1 MTLMF
6 IGGVFLHG
14 GFTCLYAL
22 ATQAYPSDVRAAGVG
37 WAAGLGRTGAMASPL
52 LAAAFISAGW
62 GMYSLILSFA
72 LPLIIGGLLFWVFA
86 DEH

>member
-37 WAAGLGRTGAMASPL
+37 WAAGWEEPGHLHRPCWRPPL
-52 LAAAFISAGW
+52 FLPAYVQPVPELRLAAGYRRTA
-62 GMYSLILSFA
+62 SL
-72 LPLIIGGLLFWVFA
+72 GVCR
-86 DEH
+86 